1 MFRRLLLVSAIIS
14 TINLAVAPSAAN
26 AQTSDVCSFTQ
37 PNPGELVAD
46 SNMPTKLLSSSA
58 AGGSPTQISIT
69 CNQSVNLT
77 ISDPIQI
84 AGPAFTPVSS
94 LATVETPSSG
104 STNSRGGSPLVLPVG
119 TTTLNIN
126 LSVDKGSP
134 LAPGNYRYG
143 IKFTIIP

>member
-1 MFRRLLLVSAIIS
+1 MLRRLVLLSVLIPTLTVAVVSRAIAQS
-14 TINLAVAPSAAN
+14 T
-26 AQTSDVCSFTQ
+26 QTCTFTQ
-37 PNPGELVAD
+37 PTPGELIAD
-46 SNMPTKLLSSSA
+46 SKALPTKLLSSSA

-69 CNQSVNLT
+69 CNQSINL
-77 ISDPIQI
+77 IVSDPIQI

-94 LATVETPSSG
+94 LATVETPSNG
-104 STNSRGGSPLVLPVG
+104 STNSRGGSPLALPVG

-143 IKFTIIP
+143 VKFTIIP